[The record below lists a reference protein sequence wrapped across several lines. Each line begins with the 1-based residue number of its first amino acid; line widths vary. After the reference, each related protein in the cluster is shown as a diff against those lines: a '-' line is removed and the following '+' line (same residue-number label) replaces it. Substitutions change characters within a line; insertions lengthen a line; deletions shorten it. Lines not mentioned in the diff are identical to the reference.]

1 MLLFSQSG
9 TFGATFAIT
18 DTAPDATGPDTT
30 VLDSDRVTPAAPM
43 DCSFLGYIGHIGW
56 LFVGAAAPDAVV
68 LALPRGQRGRS
79 SGTNRPSDET

>member
-1 MLLFSQSG
+1 MLLFTQSG

-30 VLDSDRVTPAAPM
+30 ILDSDRVTPAAPM
-43 DCSFLGYIGHIGW
+43 DRSFLGYIGW
-56 LFVGAAAPDAVV
+56 LFV
-68 LALPRGQRGRS
+68 ALPRGRGRS